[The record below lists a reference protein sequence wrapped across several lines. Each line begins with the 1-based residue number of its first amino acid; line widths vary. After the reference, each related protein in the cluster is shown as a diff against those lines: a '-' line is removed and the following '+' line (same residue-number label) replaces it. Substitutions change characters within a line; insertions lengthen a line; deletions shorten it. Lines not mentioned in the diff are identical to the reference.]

1 MQLIQSTSSGS
12 WSLSKILYPGI
23 SSMQLR
29 QSLYQLKPVN
39 GDDGSPTTPA
49 THSNDE
55 TDGWQ
60 PPPPS
65 GFKINCDETF
75 SKATAKASIAGILRD
90 SEGRL
95 LDGQVSS
102 LLSSST
108 QQVEAQAVRL
118 ACFLAKNHNLPSV
131 EIESDNQTIVK
142 LCV

>member
-1 MQLIQSTSSGS
+1 MIGWFIWKARNDHVFNHSPIDPRDILQ
-12 WSLSKILYPGI
+12 KI
-23 SSMQLR
+23 
-29 QSLYQLKPVN
+29 
-39 GDDGSPTTPA
+39 
-49 THSNDE
+49 
-55 TDGWQ
+55 TDAWLELQ
-60 PPPPS
+60 
-65 GFKINCDETF
+65 NQ
-75 SKATAKASIAGILRD
+75 ATAKASIPAILRD

-142 LCV
+142 LCVSETVPPWESMAVVFDIH